1 MADMYQEA
9 GRTAN
14 LAPTPTF
21 AERDRGAVNYEA
33 KSAAN
38 AERRGPLRF
47 EEGLATDTDVPSGFQ
62 LGAMQGYTTAPGRP
76 NHNANV
82 FIKSADET
90 MRARAHVGSAAWL
103 DSASMT
109 GEFMHGVQ
117 VDANAARRFEEV
129 NRSGGRYE
137 RLHSAVITD

>member
-1 MADMYQEA
+1 MADMYKEA
-9 GRTAN
+9 GSSVN
-14 LAPTPTF
+14 LAPSPTF

-33 KSAAN
+33 KTAAN
-38 AERRGPLRF
+38 GERRGPLRF

-76 NHNANV
+76 NHNQSV
-82 FIKSADET
+82 FIKPAAET
-90 MRARAHVGSAAWL
+90 MAARAHVGSAAWL
-103 DSASMT
+103 DSATMT
-109 GEFMHGVQ
+109 GEFMHGVN
-117 VDANAARRFEEV
+117 VDTNAARRFEEV